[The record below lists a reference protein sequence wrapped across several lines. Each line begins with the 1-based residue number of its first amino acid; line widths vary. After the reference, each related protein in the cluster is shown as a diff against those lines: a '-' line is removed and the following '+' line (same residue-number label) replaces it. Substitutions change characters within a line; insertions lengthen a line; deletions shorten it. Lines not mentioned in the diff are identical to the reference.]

1 MNALTRFDTTAL
13 QQLNRA
19 LIGFDR
25 LFNEPGYINQ
35 LNQTYPPYNVIKQ
48 DEDNYVIEVA
58 VAGFSLDDI
67 EVEVNKN
74 QLVIKGDRKEE
85 EAHAEGTEYLHR
97 GLAYR
102 SFEKSLTLGEYM
114 QVGDASIK
122 NGVLRIAI
130 SRIVPEAL
138 KPRKIQVV
146 GYDK

>member
-13 QQLNRA
+13 NQLNRA

-25 LFNEPGYINQ
+25 LFNERGYINQ
-35 LNQTYPPYNVIKQ
+35 LNQTYPPYNVIKR
-48 DEDNYVIEVA
+48 DEDNYVIEIA
-58 VAGFSLDDI
+58 VAGFSLEEID
-67 EVEVNKN
+67 VEVDKN
-74 QLVIKGDRKEE
+74 QLIIRGERKEE
-85 EAHAEGTEYLHR
+85 EVDEGTEYLHR

-114 QVGDASIK
+114 QVGEATIV
-122 NGVLRIAI
+122 NGVLKIAI
-130 SRIVPEAL
+130 NRLVPEAL

>member
-48 DEDNYVIEVA
+48 DEDNYIVEVA
-58 VAGFSLDDI
+58 VAGFSLSDI
-67 EVEVNKN
+67 DVEVNKN
-74 QLVIKGDRKEE
+74 QLVIKGERKEE
-85 EAHAEGTEYLHR
+85 AEKEEVEYLHR

-102 SFEKSLTLGEYM
+102 TFEKTLTLGEYM
-114 QVGDASIK
+114 QVGDATIK
-122 NGVLRIAI
+122 DGVLRIAI